1 MKSSK
6 VGAKPSAQA
15 EVHGHDAEP
24 ALGHDIRA
32 KIGRQLRA
40 MYDDVVR
47 QGVPERFIEL
57 LDRLG
62 GVEKDR
68 D

>member
-6 VGAKPSAQA
+6 VGAKSSAQA
-15 EVHGHDAEP
+15 GVDPQDAEP
-24 ALGHDIRA
+24 TLGHDIRA

-47 QGVPERFIEL
+47 QGVPERFVEL

-62 GVEKDR
+62 GMEKDR